1 MVQADY
7 AKGIFLICSDFASS
21 NENQAFYERCI
32 LIARGDIHW
41 LDDDGNGKLVKLSP
55 KKFLGYNFTAG
66 CPPQPVKKPIA
77 RWASI
82 VNLRIDPGQSRAS
95 GPGHE

>member
-41 LDDDGNGKLVKLSP
+41 LDDDGNGKL
-55 KKFLGYNFTAG
+55 GN
-66 CPPQPVKKPIA
+66 
-77 RWASI
+77 
-82 VNLRIDPGQSRAS
+82 
-95 GPGHE
+95 